1 MSFTEEQKVIEALQD
16 RLEDYEKVLKE
27 MIKGARGIGT
37 VISGPHIEDENQFY
51 RLRMSGGGG
60 DVMAL
65 CLIQDAPE
73 KIEQGAEVLVSEGSI
88 ARILPEK
95 LSIIKE
101 PAPFKH
107 IGWNEVGGL
116 KSQIENI
123 RRSIEGPI
131 ANRKH
136 YEEFGIEPSR
146 GALLYGPP
154 GCGKTL
160 ISKVIASMIIDKQ
173 KGTAESFVYV
183 KGPELLNSLVGASEE
198 SIRRIFND
206 CRKVTKK
213 TGSKTVVFIDE
224 AEALLSRRGSGI
236 SSDVNNTIV
245 PQFLSE
251 MDGFD
256 EDSPFVLLATNLPN
270 ALDPAVIREGRVD
283 LKIEI
288 QRPTEEDAVEIFG
301 IHLKKIKLQD
311 DIKVLSTIGA
321 EFLFENGRDISGA
334 MIKTIANE
342 AAQIALFRYLN
353 KETKKK
359 GVTVDDM
366 KLAILKI
373 VNTQIPEHHPGSH
386 QRSSMSRF

>member
-1 MSFTEEQKVIEALQD
+1 MNQEEQNVIETLQD
-16 RLEDYEKVLKE
+16 RIEDYERILQE

-37 VISGPHIEDENQFY
+37 VISGPHLEDENKFY

-60 DVMAL
+60 DIMSL
-65 CLIQDAPE
+65 CIIEDAPN
-73 KIEQGAEVLVSEGSI
+73 IEHGSEVLVTEGSI
-88 ARILPEK
+88 TRILPEK
-95 LSIIKE
+95 LSIIKD
-101 PAPFKH
+101 PPPFEH
-107 IGWNEVGGL
+107 IGWDKVGGL
-116 KSQIENI
+116 KSQIESI

-131 ANRKH
+131 TKMKH
-136 YEEFGIEPSR
+136 YKDFGIEPSR

-173 KGTAESFVYV
+173 KGTSESFVYV

-198 SIRRIFND
+198 AIRRIFND
-206 CRKVTKK
+206 CRKLTKK
-213 TGSKTVVFIDE
+213 TGSKCVVFIDE
-224 AEALLSRRGSGI
+224 AESLLSRRGSGI
-236 SSDVNNTIV
+236 SSDINNTIV

-256 EDSPFVLLATNLPN
+256 EDSPFILLATNLPN
-270 ALDPAVIREGRVD
+270 ALDSAVIREGRID

-288 QRPTEEDAVEIFG
+288 QRPTEDDAKEIFE
-301 IHLKKIKLQD
+301 IHLKKLKLHD
-311 DIKVLSTIGA
+311 KIDVLTSEGSS
-321 EFLFENGRDISGA
+321 FLYEKGRDISGA

-342 AAQIALFRYLN
+342 AAQIALFRWLDDN
-353 KETKKK
+353 KKQPK

-373 VNTQIPEHHPGSH
+373 VNTQVLDLHPGAPH
-386 QRSSMSRF
+386 QRSSMSRN

>member
-16 RLEDYEKVLKE
+16 RIEDYEKVLKE
-27 MIKGARGIGT
+27 LIKGARGIGT
-37 VISGPHIEDENQFY
+37 VISGPHIEDENHFY

-65 CLIQDAPE
+65 SVLED
-73 KIEQGAEVLVSEGSI
+73 KKTIEQGAEVLVTEGTI

-101 PAPFKH
+101 PPPFKH
-107 IGWNEVGGL
+107 IDWSEVGGL
-116 KSQIENI
+116 KSQIESI

-131 ANRKH
+131 SNRKA
-136 YEEFGIEPSR
+136 YAEFGIEPSK

-173 KGTAESFVYV
+173 KGTSEAFVYI

-198 SIRRIFND
+198 AIRRIFDD
-206 CRKVTKK
+206 CRKITKK

-256 EDSPFVLLATNLPN
+256 EDSPFILLATNLPN

-301 IHLKKIKLQD
+301 IHMKKLKLQD
-311 DIKVLSTIGA
+311 KIETLSTIGA
-321 EFLFENGRDISGA
+321 EFLFEKGRDVSGA

-353 KETKKK
+353 GETKKK
-359 GVTVDDM
+359 GVTVDDL

-373 VNTQIPEHHPGSH
+373 VNTQVTEYHPGNH
-386 QRSSMSRF
+386 QRSSMSRS